1 MNLSGL
7 FKINRKRATFVLLLY
22 FVYAITGTIDFY
34 LFQFAVNALGAG
46 NLSEYIKW
54 QVFEFIPAFLGI
66 TILPLATYLFN
77 QQIQDYIDK
86 LRSKMVSHFYA
97 ENDLNVAQMQNNL
110 QNNLDILTID
120 YALPWIDIVSNFLII
135 LLSVGALFNLNW
147 TFVLLTGILVLINLY
162 LPKVMQ
168 KKTSQ
173 ASTQVAQN
181 NGSFLTVI
189 GDWISGLNELRR
201 YHAVSILNRELAK
214 YGEQLEKSKV
224 HQTKTRTFSN
234 TVNGFG
240 NTIGQLSIAFLAG
253 ILFLLGQI
261 KIGTVLAAT
270 SFAYSIFSA
279 VSAITVAMVKLKSTK
294 TINENTQKMI
304 AGVEKDKSSSA
315 ELISQIEVK
324 NLVLKYDHS
333 PEIAYPNFTINK
345 GEKILLTGDSGT
357 GKSTLLKAILGEI
370 IYKNDVGDQITRD
383 LKQIG
388 YLAQDPKLFP
398 CTIADNIVMLH
409 HELYAKI
416 PQLLNKVQLETD
428 VMRFPAGVETVVDL
442 DQDNLSGGQRQKVI
456 LAREEVF
463 YNNFVLMD
471 EATGAIDS
479 KVPKKIIEYL
489 VSTDKNIVLIAH
501 NFDERITG
509 LFDREIQLTGRSSLT
524 LSCFYFY
531 SQNFIAKSYPFMFE
545 Y

>member
-1 MNLSGL
+1 MLSNLL
-7 FKINRKRATFVLLLY
+7 K
-22 FVYAITGTIDFY
+22 
-34 LFQFAVNALGAG
+34 
-46 NLSEYIKW
+46 
-54 QVFEFIPAFLGI
+54 
-66 TILPLATYLFN
+66 
-77 QQIQDYIDK
+77 
-86 LRSKMVSHFYA
+86 
-97 ENDLNVAQMQNNL
+97 
-110 QNNLDILTID
+110 ID

-135 LLSVGALFNLNW
+135 LLSVGTLFNLNW

-168 KKTSQ
+168 KRLLKL
-173 ASTQVAQN
+173 VHKWLKII
-181 NGSFLTVI
+181 GYFFTVI
-189 GDWISGLNELRR
+189 GEWISGLNELRR

-370 IYKNDVGDQITRD
+370 KPYRGEIIYKNDAGEQITPD

-388 YLAQDPKLFP
+388 
-398 CTIADNIVMLH
+398 
-409 HELYAKI
+409 
-416 PQLLNKVQLETD
+416 
-428 VMRFPAGVETVVDL
+428 
-442 DQDNLSGGQRQKVI
+442 
-456 LAREEVF
+456 
-463 YNNFVLMD
+463 
-471 EATGAIDS
+471 
-479 KVPKKIIEYL
+479 
-489 VSTDKNIVLIAH
+489 
-501 NFDERITG
+501 
-509 LFDREIQLTGRSSLT
+509 
-524 LSCFYFY
+524 
-531 SQNFIAKSYPFMFE
+531 
-545 Y
+545 

>member
-54 QVFEFIPAFLGI
+54 QVVEFIPAFLGI

-370 IYKNDVGDQITRD
+370 KPYRGEIIYKNDAGEQITPD

-398 CTIADNIVMLH
+398 GTIADNIVMFH
-409 HELYAKI
+409 HELFTKI
-416 PQLLNKVQLETD
+416 PQLLNKVQLEAD

-463 YNNFVLMD
+463 DNNFVLMD
-471 EATGAIDS
+471 EATSAIDS
-479 KVPKKIIEYL
+479 KATKKIIEYL
-489 VSTDKNIVLIAH
+489 VSTDKTIVLIAH
-501 NFDERITG
+501 NLKPEIQQ
-509 LFDREIQLTGRSSLT
+509 LFDKNIYLVNNQEG
-524 LSCFYFY
+524 
-531 SQNFIAKSYPFMFE
+531 KK
-545 Y
+545 